1 MELGGCTLNTLRVF
15 QWLSGENRMATFSG
29 AVGADLE
36 GKNLSRRLK
45 RSGLNCLLD
54 VKTEHRTGKTVS
66 LVTKNG
72 KFQNRLHKLCPRKCG
87 NRNFLSENMNSKYF
101 RKFRNPKFS
110 KKEFS
115 FNFNFL
121 TSFGPPENG
130 IKSQDILEWSRLCR
144 TSTTDRSTLEP
155 TYEY

>member
-1 MELGGCTLNTLRVF
+1 
-15 QWLSGENRMATFSG
+15 MATFSG

-72 KFQNRLHKLCPRKCG
+72 KFQNKLHK
-87 NRNFLSENMNSKYF
+87 FLSQEM
-101 RKFRNPKFS
+101 RKQKFS
-110 KKEFS
+110 VRE
-115 FNFNFL
+115 
-121 TSFGPPENG
+121 
-130 IKSQDILEWSRLCR
+130 
-144 TSTTDRSTLEP
+144 
-155 TYEY
+155 YELKVA